1 MTNHQSGM
9 GGACY
14 KVNSSVALHAE
25 MLQIMRCIEQ
35 QAVGLY
41 QVEQEHVT
49 PQLQWLTLETD
60 S

>member
-1 MTNHQSGM
+1 M

-14 KVNSSVALHAE
+14 KVDLCVALHAE